1 MRGFSLFLNSC
12 FPNYLLGL
20 TAGVYVSF
28 MRVLIVGCGYVGVPL
43 GVELVRLGHEVFGL
57 RRNPSAEN
65 ELKAAGIQPLFG
77 DVTKPDELEKLP
89 RDFDWVV
96 NCVAAGG
103 DAENYREVYF
113 NGTKNLIE
121 WLAPNPPKK
130 FVYTSSTSVYA
141 QNDGSPVKE
150 SSPTEP
156 VSETSKILVETEKV
170 LLDAAGGS
178 GTGVPPVRTETHGR
192 DARATIFPA
201 VILRVAGIYGPDRGH
216 WFKQFLKD
224 TAHIEGDGARFLNM
238 IHRDDLVGCI
248 IAALKNGRAGEI
260 YNAADDEPVSQL
272 HFFQWLAQA
281 VDKPLPPS
289 APENSGEIRR
299 RGATNKRISNR
310 KLKMELG
317 HQFKYPNFRIGY
329 SAELLRLDRV
339 AK

>member
-1 MRGFSLFLNSC
+1 
-12 FPNYLLGL
+12 
-20 TAGVYVSF
+20 
-28 MRVLIVGCGYVGVPL
+28 
-43 GVELVRLGHEVFGL
+43 
-57 RRNPSAEN
+57 
-65 ELKAAGIQPLFG
+65 
-77 DVTKPDELEKLP
+77 
-89 RDFDWVV
+89 
-96 NCVAAGG
+96 
-103 DAENYREVYF
+103 
-113 NGTKNLIE
+113 LIE

-141 QNDGSPVKE
+141 QNDGSQVKE

-156 VSETSKILVETEKV
+156 TAETSKILVETEKI
-170 LLDAAGGS
+170 LLDAAA
-178 GTGVPPVRTETHGR
+178 HKK
-192 DARATIFPA
+192 FPA

-224 TAHIEGDGARFLNM
+224 AAHLEGDGARFLNM
-238 IHRDDLVGCI
+238 IHRDDLIGCI

-260 YNAADDEPVSQL
+260 YNSADDEPVSQL

-289 APENSGEIRR
+289 APENSGENRR
-299 RGATNKRISNR
+299 RGATNKRVSNR

-329 SAELLRLDRV
+329 SAELLRLDRA

>member
-1 MRGFSLFLNSC
+1 
-12 FPNYLLGL
+12 
-20 TAGVYVSF
+20 

-43 GVELVRLGHEVFGL
+43 GAELVRLGHEVFGL
-57 RRNPSAEN
+57 RRNPAAAAE
-65 ELKAAGIQPLFG
+65 LPAAGIQPLVG
-77 DVTKPDELEKLP
+77 DVTRPETLAKLP

-103 DAENYREVYF
+103 DAENYRQIYLE
-113 NGTKNLIE
+113 GTRHLID

-130 FVYTSSTSVYA
+130 FIYTSSTSVYG
-141 QNDGSPVKE
+141 QNDGSQVKE

-156 VSETSKILVETEKV
+156 VAETSKILVETEKV
-170 LLDAAGGS
+170 LLAA
-178 GTGVPPVRTETHGR
+178 VAERK
-192 DARATIFPA
+192 FPA

-224 TAHIEGDGARFLNM
+224 SAHIEGDGSRCLNM

-248 IAALKNGRAGEI
+248 VAALKNGRAGEI
-260 YNAADDEPVSQL
+260 YNAVDDEPVSQL

-289 APENSGEIRR
+289 VPENSDDTRR
-299 RGATNKRISNR
+299 RGVTNKRVSNR

-317 HQFKYPNFRIGY
+317 HRFKHPTFRQGY
-329 SAELLRLDRV
+329 SAELLRLDR
-339 AK
+339 AEK

>member
-1 MRGFSLFLNSC
+1 
-12 FPNYLLGL
+12 
-20 TAGVYVSF
+20 

-43 GVELVRLGHEVFGL
+43 GAELVQLGHEVFGL
-57 RRNPSAEN
+57 RRNLAAKN

-77 DVTKPDELEKLP
+77 DVTKPDELKNLP
-89 RDFDWVV
+89 HDFDWVV
-96 NCVAAGG
+96 NCIAAGG
-103 DAENYREVYF
+103 DAKHYREVYF

-141 QNDGSPVKE
+141 QNDGSPVNE

-156 VSETSKILVETEKV
+156 TAETSKILVETEKI
-170 LLDAAGGS
+170 LLDAA
-178 GTGVPPVRTETHGR
+178 
-192 DARATIFPA
+192 AQKKFLA

-216 WFKQFLKD
+216 WFKQFLKGS
-224 TAHIEGDGARFLNM
+224 AHFEGDGARFLNM
-238 IHRDDLVGCI
+238 IHLDDLIGCI
-248 IAALKNGRAGEI
+248 IAALKSGRAGQI

-289 APENSGEIRR
+289 APENPGENRR
-299 RGATNKRISNR
+299 RGVTNKRVSNR

-317 HQFKYPNFRIGY
+317 HPFKYPNFRIGY
-329 SAELLRLDRV
+329 SAEFSRLDR
-339 AK
+339 AGA